1 MGDHGL
7 QFGWQE
13 GYGAFSVSASNLGK
27 VKKYIANQ
35 AEHHRKMTFET
46 EFVDLLQKYG
56 IEFDPKY
63 VFRQVSPPTGL
74 VFLLP
79 LPRPSGLG

>member
-35 AEHHRKMTFET
+35 ADIIAK
-46 EFVDLLQKYG
+46 
-56 IEFDPKY
+56 
-63 VFRQVSPPTGL
+63 
-74 VFLLP
+74 
-79 LPRPSGLG
+79 